1 MKEDNANKAIEKFLL
16 RINKDVKKA
25 AEQLAK
31 KEDRSFNSYIVTLV
45 KTDLINNG
53 ITL

>member
-1 MKEDNANKAIEKFLL
+1 MKQDNTNEAIEKFLL

-31 KEDRSFNSYIVTLV
+31 KEDRSFNSYLVTLV
-45 KTDLINNG
+45 KTDLQLKG